1 MVAGVVA
8 VAGVVG
14 AIVAGLAESARP
26 PSAMT
31 ALPGTL
37 PAEVAE
43 LGRRPWLGVI
53 TCTEANEEA
62 LARRSHWPASYDAAT
77 PAIPAFCAEDAPIAV
92 AVALAM
98 LIVTTPRSS
107 IPADVIPADVI
118 PPNPTIARDTTP
130 ELSGP
135 DGPGGVGAARDSVTM
150 VVALTRSHSRS
161 RKASDRDRM
170 GSSHS
175 TR

>member
-53 TCTEANEEA
+53 MCTEANEEA

-77 PAIPAFCAEDAPIAV
+77 PAIPAFCAEDAPIPV
-92 AVALAM
+92 AVALAI

-107 IPADVIPADVI
+107 IPADVIP
-118 PPNPTIARDTTP
+118 PKPTIARDTTP